1 MENEGQVE
9 GVGIIRSVW
18 RLLVL
23 LFSLSAHSKKMFLI
37 IVLAF
42 FRTLFLSHFR
52 NIGASTIRYIY
63 VYRYSKRFP
72 YACLLLL
79 FLSHFV
85 NKCDTLNI

>member
-23 LFSLSAHSKKMFLI
+23 LFSLSAHSEKMFLI

-63 VYRYSKRFP
+63 IDI
-72 YACLLLL
+72 
-79 FLSHFV
+79 V
-85 NKCDTLNI
+85 NAFHTLVCCFCFCHIS